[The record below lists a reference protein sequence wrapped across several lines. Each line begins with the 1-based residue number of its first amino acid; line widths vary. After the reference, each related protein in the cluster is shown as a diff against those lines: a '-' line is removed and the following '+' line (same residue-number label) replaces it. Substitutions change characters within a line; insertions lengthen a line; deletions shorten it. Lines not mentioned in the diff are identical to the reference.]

1 MALELKIG
9 DVLRMKKP
17 HPCGGSLWTV
27 TRLGADIGMTCR
39 ECGRYVLLARSQLA
53 RRLKQV
59 LPPAIVPPDSLPPDG
74 LPNKRA

>member
-9 DVLRMKKP
+9 DILRMKKP
-17 HPCGGSLWTV
+17 HPCGGLLWTV
-27 TRLGADIGMTCR
+27 SRLGADIGMNCQ

-59 LPPAIVPPDSLPPDG
+59 VPPDVQ
-74 LPNKRA
+74 

>member
-1 MALELKIG
+1 MVLELKIG

-17 HPCGGSLWTV
+17 HPCGGSLWNV

-39 ECGRYVLLARSQLA
+39 ECGRYVLLARSRLA

-59 LPPAIVPPDSLPPDG
+59 LPKDSLPPG
-74 LPNKRA
+74 

>member
-9 DVLRMKKP
+9 SVLQMKKA

-27 TRLGADIGMTCR
+27 SRLGADIGINCH

-53 RRLKQV
+53 RRV
-59 LPPAIVPPDSLPPDG
+59 
-74 LPNKRA
+74 KRINPQEQPIQEQD

>member
-1 MALELKIG
+1 MALELKFG

-17 HPCGGSLWTV
+17 QPCGGSLWTG
-27 TRLGADIGMTCR
+27 TRLGADIGMNCR

-59 LPPAIVPPDSLPPDG
+59 VPPHELA
-74 LPNKRA
+74 PND

>member
-27 TRLGADIGMTCR
+27 TRLGADIGMNCR

-53 RRLKQV
+53 RRLKQF
-59 LPPAIVPPDSLPPDG
+59 VPPDELT
-74 LPNKRA
+74 PND

>member
-1 MALELKIG
+1 MVLELKIG

-27 TRLGADIGMTCR
+27 TRLGADIGMSCQ
-39 ECGRYVLLARSQLA
+39 ECGRYLLLARSQSA

-59 LPPAIVPPDSLPPDG
+59 LPPDGLPPDG
-74 LPNKRA
+74 HLNQR

>member
-1 MALELKIG
+1 MVLELKIG

-27 TRLGADIGMTCR
+27 SRLGADIGMRCQ

-59 LPPAIVPPDSLPPDG
+59 VPHDDLPPDDSVG
-74 LPNKRA
+74 QKP

>member
-1 MALELKIG
+1 MVALQLKIG
-9 DVLRMKKP
+9 DVLLMKKP

-27 TRLGADIGMTCR
+27 TRLGADIGMNCR

-59 LPPAIVPPDSLPPDG
+59 VPPHELA
-74 LPNKRA
+74 PND

>member
-27 TRLGADIGMTCR
+27 TRLGADIGMNCR

-59 LPPAIVPPDSLPPDG
+59 IPPHELASND
-74 LPNKRA
+74 

>member
-27 TRLGADIGMTCR
+27 TRLGADIGMNCR

-53 RRLKQV
+53 RRLKHV
-59 LPPAIVPPDSLPPDG
+59 VPPDELA
-74 LPNKRA
+74 PND